1 MMDLKLFAL
10 QGSQVFGAQVAA
22 SLGINLSVHEER
34 DFEDGEHK
42 IRPLENVRGCDVY
55 VIHSLYGDISHS
67 PNDKLI
73 RLLFFAGALR
83 DASASRVTA
92 VVPYLCYARKDRRT
106 QTRDPVSSRYV
117 AQLIEAVGIARV
129 VTLDV
134 HNVAAYQNAFRIPT
148 EHLDGAS
155 LFVPELARLIGSEA
169 TVVVSPDAGGIKRAE
184 VLREGL
190 EQTLGRSV
198 ERALMEKRRS
208 SGVVS
213 GDYLAGDVAERTAV
227 IVDDLISTG
236 TTLARAARACRA
248 HGARRT
254 YAVVTHGLFSAGA
267 PEILSEMPVDALL
280 ITDSITPFALGA
292 AGGSKLQVVAA
303 APLFATAIDQI
314 HREGASVELLG
325 SPS

>member
-314 HREGASVELLG
+314 HREAPAVCAA
-325 SPS
+325 